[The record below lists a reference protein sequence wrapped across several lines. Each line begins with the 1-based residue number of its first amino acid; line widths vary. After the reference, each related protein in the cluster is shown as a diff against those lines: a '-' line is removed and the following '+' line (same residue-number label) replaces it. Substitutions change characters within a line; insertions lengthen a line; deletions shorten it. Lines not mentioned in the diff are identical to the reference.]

1 MTVKIKWD
9 KRNDND
15 GFWVIVELLA
25 YNLKIV
31 KTIMESV

>member
-15 GFWVIVELLA
+15 SFWVIVELLA

-31 KTIMESV
+31 KTIMGSV